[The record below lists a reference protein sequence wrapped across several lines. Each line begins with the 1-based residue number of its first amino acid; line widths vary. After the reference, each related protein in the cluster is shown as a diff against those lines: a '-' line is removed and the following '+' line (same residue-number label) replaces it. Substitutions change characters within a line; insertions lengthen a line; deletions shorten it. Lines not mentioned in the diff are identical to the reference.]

1 MGFRKKSKMIL
12 HLLLAVF
19 LLSLLPGK
27 TSGAGKKDPF
37 PEYAGPVELLQPL
50 NSVPTIYDG
59 AAGKEDGHDILYTT
73 SKGVPAMFHVIDL
86 DDYKLLRSFPLEGA
100 ADSWQHEVAPDGT
113 VYIAAG
119 KTLWGYSPE
128 TKKVTPL
135 AAIPESSLWALAVDE
150 ESNAYIGT
158 YPNGKVFQYQA
169 KTGKLRDY
177 GKMIGEIGQEYVRSM
192 DYHQGYIYAGT
203 AHKKIIKLNVETGE
217 KTDIAEPLN
226 EQGFVYDLDIADGR
240 YLFARYSESK
250 NMYIYDLQEEKW
262 LDVKLENVSGLHVA
276 DSLDNKVYFV
286 ADGKLKYIDL
296 LTFQIGETAIPYTS
310 VLRGADWVEIE
321 NDPRLPG
328 KSLVTI
334 SFDGKVNFFNVET
347 ESLVQYPS
355 IVPPTAN
362 VINKI
367 FAYSA
372 DKIYISGMTGA
383 TGALYNPKTNMAS
396 SFALG
401 QADSI
406 HSWNGRVYFGVYPD
420 GSIQT
425 LDPDAEPAGPVTK
438 IFTLGNEQDRIHAMT
453 DGGGKLF
460 IGSIATYGRLG
471 GALTVYDGQSY
482 KVFRNVVENQSV
494 IGLAY
499 KDGKVYGSTT
509 IYGGLGST
517 PAANEAKIF
526 VWDPVREAKTQETG
540 LQIDGLG
547 KPEHIGE
554 LTVGPKDGYI
564 WGASKGFV
572 FALDPRTLKVVKSVE
587 VVKNPAMGAWN
598 SIHLEWSKSGFLYA
612 NIGNELYVID
622 PVTLKYKFIV
632 ITVSFTLGKD
642 GDIYFSKG
650 DNRTVLAKIRVIE
663 KGKWKKMHVKNPGFE
678 AGLSGWTSMFQTG
691 EGYSFAVT
699 DEKSR
704 KGRYSLKIDDRWQN
718 RSVAVYSDPI
728 PVRPRGIYKG
738 SVQLFIESGTPS
750 LLIRIY
756 DREGRQLAEEAVQ
769 VKNGEQRWQ
778 KIEKII
784 AAPENA
790 AYARLFALST
800 SYALTS
806 AYFDD
811 FAFYALKEKPDK
823 GEAGSVRKKGI

>member
-1 MGFRKKSKMIL
+1 MGFIKKSKMIL

-37 PEYAGPVELLQPL
+37 PEYAGPFELLQPL

-59 AAGKEDGHDILYTT
+59 AAGKEDGHDVLYTT

-217 KTDIAEPLN
+217 KTDIAESLN

-310 VLRGADWVEIE
+310 VLRGTDWVEIE

-383 TGALYNPKTNMAS
+383 TGALYNPKTNTAS

-438 IFTLGNEQDRIHAMT
+438 IFTLGT
-453 DGGGKLF
+453 
-460 IGSIATYGRLG
+460 
-471 GALTVYDGQSY
+471 
-482 KVFRNVVENQSV
+482 
-494 IGLAY
+494 
-499 KDGKVYGSTT
+499 
-509 IYGGLGST
+509 
-517 PAANEAKIF
+517 
-526 VWDPVREAKTQETG
+526 
-540 LQIDGLG
+540 
-547 KPEHIGE
+547 
-554 LTVGPKDGYI
+554 
-564 WGASKGFV
+564 
-572 FALDPRTLKVVKSVE
+572 
-587 VVKNPAMGAWN
+587 
-598 SIHLEWSKSGFLYA
+598 
-612 NIGNELYVID
+612 
-622 PVTLKYKFIV
+622 
-632 ITVSFTLGKD
+632 
-642 GDIYFSKG
+642 
-650 DNRTVLAKIRVIE
+650 NRTEFTR
-663 KGKWKKMHVKNPGFE
+663 
-678 AGLSGWTSMFQTG
+678 
-691 EGYSFAVT
+691 
-699 DEKSR
+699 
-704 KGRYSLKIDDRWQN
+704 
-718 RSVAVYSDPI
+718 
-728 PVRPRGIYKG
+728 
-738 SVQLFIESGTPS
+738 
-750 LLIRIY
+750 
-756 DREGRQLAEEAVQ
+756 
-769 VKNGEQRWQ
+769 
-778 KIEKII
+778 
-784 AAPENA
+784 
-790 AYARLFALST
+790 
-800 SYALTS
+800 
-806 AYFDD
+806 
-811 FAFYALKEKPDK
+811 
-823 GEAGSVRKKGI
+823 